1 MRAKYLVTNNNQS
14 TRPLV
19 SNSNL
24 HQFNTLHHEKSRRHS
39 SSLASV
45 PHASS
50 SSPNNNSQQ
59 QEENL
64 ADVMQSLFASLGGAL
79 NANKQSTTAPPTG
92 AQLSISHL
100 SYQPPGSPAPLLNNI
115 NMILQPNQL
124 GLVYGK
130 SGAGK
135 STLLQ
140 LIAGLA
146 CSTQGTI
153 SFSSPSSTTNEQ
165 QQTQEKGLSSQKRM
179 KAAGL
184 VFQFPERHF
193 VGRTIAHEI
202 TAGWPSPIT
211 PAAYAKR
218 EVLSLRAYAVLS
230 AVGLDSVSLETPLSS
245 LSDGYKRRVALAVQ
259 LVRQPAILLLDEP
272 LAGLDWRTRLE
283 LVGVIGKLKKEC
295 TIVVVSHDL
304 RELAPLVDVS
314 WCMKPGGVLDPP
326 GVLLPP

>member
-1 MRAKYLVTNNNQS
+1 MRARNLVANKNRFL
-14 TRPLV
+14 RPLV
-19 SNSNL
+19 I
-24 HQFNTLHHEKSRRHS
+24 NTNNIHKSRRHS
-39 SSLASV
+39 PSLPLVAV
-45 PHASS
+45 PHASAS
-50 SSPNNNSQQ
+50 SNNNSQQ
-59 QEENL
+59 QEESL

-79 NANKQSTTAPPTG
+79 NQSTTAPPTG

-100 SYQPPGSPAPLLNNI
+100 SYQPPGSPAPLLNAI
-115 NMILQPNQL
+115 NMTLQPNQL

-146 CSTQGTI
+146 SPTEGTI
-153 SFSSPSSTTNEQ
+153 TFSSSKDQ
-165 QQTQEKGLSSQKRM
+165 QQGMEIGLSSQKRM

-202 TAGWPSPIT
+202 TAGWPSPAT

-230 AVGLDSVSLETPLSS
+230 AVGLDSIPLETPLSS

-259 LVRQPAILLLDEP
+259 LVRQPAVLLLDEP
-272 LAGLDWRTRLE
+272 LAGLDWRTRGE

-326 GVLLPP
+326 GVLAE